1 MSPAAPCAAVFLD
14 RDGVIIEDDGYVGRA
29 ADVRMIPGAADAV
42 ARLNRAGLAVVVVT
56 NQSGIG
62 RGYYGWADFE
72 AVQAVI
78 EAELARADARLDLV
92 LACAYHADALPPL
105 AASDHPWRKPNP
117 GMILAAARKFP
128 LQLHRSVIV
137 GDRLSD
143 LEAGR
148 RAGLRGG
155 ILVRTGNGRRE
166 EAAIS
171 ERHDDAF
178 SRRLADALPQAVDLI
193 EQHFRA
199 DGG

>member
-1 MSPAAPCAAVFLD
+1 MRRRCA
-14 RDGVIIEDDGYVGRA
+14 DDS
-29 ADVRMIPGAADAV
+29 V

-62 RGYYGWADFE
+62 RGYYGWRDFD
-72 AVQAVI
+72 AVQAAI
-78 EAELARADARLDLV
+78 EAELARCNARLDLV
-92 LACAYHADALPPL
+92 LACAYHANALPPL
-105 AASDHPWRKPNP
+105 TASDHPWRKPNP
-117 GMILAAARKFP
+117 GMILAAAQEAP

-148 RAGLRGG
+148 RAGLRSG

-171 ERHDDAF
+171 AQHGEAF
-178 SRRLADALPQAVDLI
+178 SCSLADALPQAVDFI

-199 DGG
+199 TGG

>member
-1 MSPAAPCAAVFLD
+1 MSPAAACSAVFLD

-62 RGYYGWADFE
+62 RGYYSWADFE
-72 AVQAVI
+72 AVQAAI
-78 EAELARADARLDLV
+78 EAELARANARLDLV

-105 AASDHPWRKPNP
+105 AVSDHPWRKPNP
-117 GMILAAARKFP
+117 GMILAAAREVP
-128 LQLHRSVIV
+128 LQLHRCVIV

-148 RAGLRGG
+148 RAGLGRG

-171 ERHDDAF
+171 EQRDAAF
-178 SRRLADALPQAVDLI
+178 SCSLADALPQAVDFI
-193 EQHFRA
+193 EQQLRA
-199 DGG
+199 GGG